1 MTSSSTG
8 RARREFGL
16 TALAIAAAAGMML
29 ASGGQVWAQALLEA
43 PGPVPSVPVEA
54 TGADLTGVPSG
65 IGWAGLAGIAGLY
78 AARGRARRIIGA
90 AVAAGGLFV
99 LVAVWTSTRTEA
111 LTDAVATRATDV
123 AGTAQLVG
131 EPETQT
137 IGPLVAVAGAALLV
151 LAGVVATVRAPAWPG
166 MSNRYDRVAVPRP
179 SQAVTQSDLW
189 KSLDAG
195 DDPTL
200 GAPDGDG
207 VPAEDAGSAA
217 DTGSDT
223 ASVQPA
229 TGPERTKEGPDGR

>member
-1 MTSSSTG
+1 M
-8 RARREFGL
+8 RREFGL
-16 TALAIAAAAGMML
+16 TALVIAAAAGMML
-29 ASGGQVWAQALLEA
+29 ASGGQTWVRALLEA

-78 AARGRARRIIGA
+78 AARGWARRVIGA
-90 AVAAGGLFV
+90 AVAGGGLFA

-111 LTDAVATRATDV
+111 LTDAVATHATDV
-123 AGTAQLVG
+123 AGTVQLVG
-131 EPETQT
+131 EPEVQT
-137 IGPLVAVAGAALLV
+137 TGPLVAVAGAALLA
-151 LAGVVATVRAPAWPG
+151 LAGLVASVRAPAWPG

-179 SQAVTQSDLW
+179 SQALTQSDLW
-189 KSLDAG
+189 RTLDAG

-200 GAPDGDG
+200 DPPDGDG
-207 VPAEDAGSAA
+207 VPAKDDGHAA

-223 ASVQPA
+223 APVQPA